1 MPSPWFPT
9 RLAKRPRPYIFIPQ
23 PIAGSR
29 LTHPGSNCLRSHAT
43 GGDAEQLRRTD
54 TRLTDLEAVFRRLKS
69 ELGRRPVFHHKEPR
83 VNGHL
88 FITVLAYQ
96 CVRLIRRRFREHG
109 METRWSTLRETLA
122 SQCRVTATFQRAAGR
137 TRNVRK
143 ATRAEPDARPPHLP
157 SPEPHPRPG
166 RDRQA
171 DRVTH
176 HRPDDEYVVP
186 LAILFDQ

>member
-1 MPSPWFPT
+1 MRRGVSQHDAIALVPDAT
-9 RLAKRPRPYIFIPQ
+9 GQKATALHFIPQ

-29 LTHPGSNCLRSHAT
+29 LTHPGSNCLHSHAT
-43 GGDAEQLRRTD
+43 GGDAEQQRRTD

-96 CVRLIRRRFREHG
+96 CVRLIRRCFREHG

-137 TRNVRK
+137 TRHVRK
-143 ATRAEPDARPPHLP
+143 ATRAEPDTRPIYQALNLTPARGGIVKLI
-157 SPEPHPRPG
+157 
-166 RDRQA
+166 
-171 DRVTH
+171 V
-176 HRPDDEYVVP
+176 
-186 LAILFDQ
+186 